1 MKSSMSKTPILFL
14 IFNRPNQT
22 MEVLDAIRKYAPER
36 LYIAADGARAN
47 KPGEQEVCA
56 QLRAKVLESIDW
68 KCEVKTRFQPSNIGC
83 KLAVS
88 GAIDWFFEQEEMG
101 IILEDD
107 CLPNASFFRFC
118 EELLEYYK
126 EDERIMQI
134 SGNNFQFGKKWGDA
148 SYYFSKYNHIW
159 GWASW
164 RRAWK
169 LNTLD
174 KSQFDEFVKSN
185 QINYLFQ
192 NSSERK
198 FWMSH
203 LKNVYQNNVDTWDA
217 QWTLSMWMQNGLCI
231 LPNVNLVSNIGF
243 GEDALHTKDGGHKS
257 SKIPTEEIYKSL
269 KHLDNIVC
277 NFMADLETYE
287 RSYKSLSE
295 TNIFKKILMS
305 LSS

>member
-14 IFNRPNQT
+14 IFNRPNQA
-22 MEVLDAIRKYAPER
+22 MEVLDAIRKHAPER
-36 LYIAADGARAN
+36 IYIAADGARDTR
-47 KPGEQEVCA
+47 PGEEEVCA

-107 CLPNASFFRFC
+107 CLPNTSFFRFC

-243 GEDALHTKDGGHKS
+243 GEDALHTKDGDGIMACVK
-257 SKIPTEEIYKSL
+257 TEE
-269 KHLDNIVC
+269 LDNAIFHAKYLNC
-277 NFMADLETYE
+277 KIEADSNSFQKIYNMSPFYRFINTL
-287 RSYKSLSE
+287 K
-295 TNIFKKILMS
+295 FK
-305 LSS
+305 